1 MHIPKRGWAC
11 AMMVCA
17 ASVGADTAPPACP
30 VGTEARESTDP
41 EVGRQQFCVDPKTG
55 MKEGP
60 HVQWHDN
67 GKVAIEGSHL
77 HDKIHGKSRFYAP
90 SGDLMME
97 GEFDQGEQVRASLT
111 AAGLRYMQGN
121 LETRASM
128 HSMLV
133 QVSIPE
139 DWTIRYDVTD
149 VTAQMPPE
157 MVAQKAQESREMA
170 CAIFGAPFDND
181 FVVQLRHVDGA
192 GKVLRE
198 EKLLRKDC
206 AGAQ

>member
-1 MHIPKRGWAC
+1 MYNRKHGWMC

-17 ASVGADTAPPACP
+17 ASVGAETAPLACP
-30 VGTEARESTDP
+30 VGAEARESTDP
-41 EVGRQQFCVDPKTG
+41 EAGLQQFCVDPKTG

-60 HVQWHDN
+60 HVQWHGN

-77 HDKIHGKSRFYAP
+77 HDKIHGKSRFYDP
-90 SGDLMME
+90 SGELMME
-97 GEFDQGEQVRASLT
+97 GEFAQGEMVKATLT

-121 LETRASM
+121 LETRATR

-157 MVAQKAQESREMA
+157 MRAEKAQESREMA

-192 GKVLRE
+192 GKVLR
-198 EKLLRKDC
+198 KDC

>member
-1 MHIPKRGWAC
+1 M
-11 AMMVCA
+11 
-17 ASVGADTAPPACP
+17 
-30 VGTEARESTDP
+30 
-41 EVGRQQFCVDPKTG
+41 
-55 MKEGP
+55 
-60 HVQWHDN
+60 
-67 GKVAIEGSHL
+67 AIEGNHL

-90 SGDLMME
+90 NGELMME
-97 GEFDQGEQVRASLT
+97 GEFDQGEQVKASLT

-121 LETRASM
+121 LETRATM

-149 VTAQMPPE
+149 VTAGMPAE
-157 MVAQKAQESREMA
+157 ARAQQAEDSRKMA
-170 CAIFGAPFDND
+170 CAIFSSPFEND

-206 AGAQ
+206 TGAT